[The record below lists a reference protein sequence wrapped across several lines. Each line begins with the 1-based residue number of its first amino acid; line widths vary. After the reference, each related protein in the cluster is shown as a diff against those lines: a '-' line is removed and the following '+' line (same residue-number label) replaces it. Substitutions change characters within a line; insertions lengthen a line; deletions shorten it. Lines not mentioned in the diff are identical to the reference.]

1 MGGGL
6 QKDGGISFSRK
17 LKAKKEEP
25 HELAEPKEPE
35 EEIKVPKRLDTEE
48 LLKKERLNAK
58 LSQAKRIQGGGFAIN
73 GSVLIGAFFYLDSL
87 LLNPDFVANL
97 KMINDMFGLEI
108 DFEKAI
114 AVIQEW
120 KSQIIGFCISSQTMI
135 MGYKDMVQKQR
146 NKGDESFMSV
156 LNDELGEMGI

>member
-1 MGGGL
+1 MSGGL
-6 QKDGGISFSRK
+6 DKSGGISFSRK
-17 LKAKKEEP
+17 PKEKEP
-25 HELAEPKEPE
+25 HGLAEPKEIE
-35 EEIKVPKRLDTEE
+35 EEVEEPKRIDTEE
-48 LLKKERLNAK
+48 LLKSERLNAK
-58 LSQAKRIQGGGFAIN
+58 LSQAKGIQGSGLAIN
-73 GSVLIGAFFYLDSL
+73 GSVVIGAAFYLDSL

-97 KMINDMFGLEI
+97 NMINDMFGLEI

-114 AVIQEW
+114 AIIQEW

>member
-17 LKAKKEEP
+17 LKAKEKEP
-25 HELAEPKEPE
+25 YGLAEPKEPE
-35 EEIKVPKRLDTEE
+35 EEIEEPKRLDTEE
-48 LLKKERLNAK
+48 LLKQERLNAK
-58 LSQAKRIQGGGFAIN
+58 LSQAKRIQGSGFAIN
-73 GSVLIGAFFYLDSL
+73 GSVIIGAFFYLDSL

-97 KMINDMFGLEI
+97 NMINDMFGLEI

-114 AVIQEW
+114 AIIQEW